1 MAKKSKF
8 PGRDSVHEMRI
19 LSSRGDIV
27 VEWDTGVNAEA
38 QAAIREAERL
48 FDEQRAKGATAFR
61 VDKPGQPATR
71 LDVFDRTAP
80 RIVVVPRI
88 VGG

>member
-8 PGRDSVHEMRI
+8 LGRDSVHEMRI

-48 FDEQRAKGATAFR
+48 FDEHRAKGATAFR
-61 VDKPGQPATR
+61 VDKPGQSATR